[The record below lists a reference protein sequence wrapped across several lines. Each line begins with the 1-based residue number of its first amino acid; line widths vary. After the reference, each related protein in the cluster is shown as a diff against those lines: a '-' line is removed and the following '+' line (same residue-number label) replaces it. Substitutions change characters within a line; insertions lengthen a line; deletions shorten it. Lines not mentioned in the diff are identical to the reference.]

1 MLKFY
6 SVRLVDGADLCS
18 GRLEVKSNLSWSSV
32 SAAAFDQQDAAVVC
46 RELNCGAP
54 SVLQGALYGES
65 DTVLN
70 KEFRCEGQEL
80 ALLDCDSSVRQHAGP
95 AVGLNCSEPEDVRLV
110 GGSRCAGT
118 LELRRRGEWKPAYTD
133 SWTLQFAGEV
143 CRQLDCGSAVSTRK
157 RKTPE
162 QDMWRLTPDCGDSGI
177 LTCATKFMFFSGSI
191 EITCLDSVRLVN
203 GTGSCSGRLEVESDQ
218 LWSPVCEADFA
229 QQDAEV
235 VCRQLSCGAPLVLQG
250 ALYGE
255 AGAPGWSREF
265 HCKGNESELLGCGR
279 NSTARNSCPGRAVG
293 LTCSDPLDGVRLVGG
308 ASRCSGNL
316 QVEHGGGWKHVISG
330 RFAWSMKETD
340 TT

>member
-1 MLKFY
+1 MDHTALLLLLSLCGSGLWAEHTAGFHGEVRLAGGGGRCAGRLEVKDEGNWMAVDDALIGFVWTLRSAAAVCRQLDCGSVVSFQRIRPPSDSPKPLHSVLSSLNLFRIHPIPVSSVEITCSD

-177 LTCATKFMFFSGSI
+177 LTCATKLRQAG
-191 EITCLDSVRLVN
+191 ERDRLVFWQA
-203 GTGSCSGRLEVESDQ
+203 GGGVG
-218 LWSPVCEADFA
+218 PA
-229 QQDAEV
+229 V
-235 VCRQLSCGAPLVLQG
+235 VP
-250 ALYGE
+250 
-255 AGAPGWSREF
+255 
-265 HCKGNESELLGCGR
+265 
-279 NSTARNSCPGRAVG
+279 
-293 LTCSDPLDGVRLVGG
+293 GVRG
-308 ASRCSGNL
+308 
-316 QVEHGGGWKHVISG
+316 
-330 RFAWSMKETD
+330 
-340 TT
+340 